1 MEDLGYLKGMAYR
14 ITHTYH
20 PY

>member
-1 MEDLGYLKGMAYR
+1 MEDLDYLKGMAYR

-20 PY
+20 PH